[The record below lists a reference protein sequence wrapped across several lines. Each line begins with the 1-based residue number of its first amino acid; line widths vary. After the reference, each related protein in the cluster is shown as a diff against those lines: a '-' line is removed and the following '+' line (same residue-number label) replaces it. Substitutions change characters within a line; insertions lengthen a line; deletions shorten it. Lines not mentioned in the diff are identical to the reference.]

1 MLERLAPA
9 EVLKAATCLT
19 PDVLEIRG
27 PSRLSGAV
35 TLEGCK
41 LASVT
46 MMAAALLTDDEV
58 VLRRCPDLLDQRVLG
73 ECLSRLGG
81 TAAWSAD
88 RVHLRCAGM
97 EAGADL
103 PAELIGAVHGTIYL
117 LPALLARNGVAR
129 IARSRG
135 GCDIGVRPISN
146 LADILRALGAK
157 VRLGETIEAR
167 APAGGLVGKRLRLHS
182 GEQKKKIIFR
192 GTKGGVLG
200 GGTPPGAATPQ
211 AAHPPP
217 PTVAPAGRPAP
228 LRR

>member
-81 TAAWSAD
+81 AGGWGAGPVALGSP
-88 RVHLRCAGM
+88 RCR
-97 EAGADL
+97 AGA
-103 PAELIGAVHGTIYL
+103 
-117 LPALLARNGVAR
+117 R
-129 IARSRG
+129 
-135 GCDIGVRPISN
+135 
-146 LADILRALGAK
+146 
-157 VRLGETIEAR
+157 
-167 APAGGLVGKRLRLHS
+167 
-182 GEQKKKIIFR
+182 
-192 GTKGGVLG
+192 
-200 GGTPPGAATPQ
+200 
-211 AAHPPP
+211 
-217 PTVAPAGRPAP
+217 
-228 LRR
+228 